1 MAGAVPSR
9 ERRPEVPQYV
19 TLPPDLLPAR
29 KRAPK
34 VVFPSLSEHS
44 ECVWISHED
53 MLPGI

>member
-1 MAGAVPSR
+1 MAGAAPPR
-9 ERRPEVPQYV
+9 ERRPEVPKYV
-19 TLPPDLLPAR
+19 TLPPDPRPVR

>member
-1 MAGAVPSR
+1 MASAVPPR
-9 ERRPEVPQYV
+9 ERRPEVPEYV
-19 TLPPDLLPAR
+19 TLPADLLRAR

-34 VVFPSLSEHS
+34 VVFPSLSQHS